1 MDQPADFAPG
11 ARGQPEIGLAQ
22 FDAVLFGQLVQ
33 PFDRAKQQMAIRG
46 MRNRFGLRRRV
57 DGDALHLGFIDRLRP
72 RRGGQRFGQQE
83 FELVSPNAPSP
94 NRHRR
99 AIERQPGLKIR
110 LAAEDLEI
118 GIFDPLRADL
128 IVRDAARVLE
138 QMQPDHQPCRQAR
151 ASLLGVE
158 GSKRFVEAVPLDQP
172 RQSNQLVAH
181 VDHVIETV
189 AEHVRLA
196 GGRGRNGLGSHRSLL
211 RWRVNHG
218 PRQQGIAERRP
229 ETKTPAFSSIASETL
244 QIRIRCY
251 AKNARNS
258 RRISVFRGRLA

>member
-1 MDQPADFAPG
+1 
-11 ARGQPEIGLAQ
+11 
-22 FDAVLFGQLVQ
+22 
-33 PFDRAKQQMAIRG
+33 
-46 MRNRFGLRRRV
+46 
-57 DGDALHLGFIDRLRP
+57 
-72 RRGGQRFGQQE
+72 
-83 FELVSPNAPSP
+83 
-94 NRHRR
+94 
-99 AIERQPGLKIR
+99 
-110 LAAEDLEI
+110 
-118 GIFDPLRADL
+118 
-128 IVRDAARVLE
+128 
-138 QMQPDHQPCRQAR
+138 
-151 ASLLGVE
+151 
-158 GSKRFVEAVPLDQP
+158 
-172 RQSNQLVAH
+172 VAH

-258 RRISVFRGRLA
+258 RRISVFRGRLANDGVGQSRLREART